1 MRVIGEAGEQL
12 GVLPLSQ
19 ALQRAKELEV
29 DLVEVAPN
37 ANPPVCRLLDYGKF
51 RYEQDKKERQS
62 HKHQKAVGISQI
74 RLRPKTGAH
83 DIEAK
88 INTARRLLGKGN
100 KVKLL
105 VIFRGREIVHPQ
117 LGRELLER
125 VAKSVEDI
133 ARVERPPMAD
143 GRNISLFLSPVSK
156 KPKGEK

>member
-1 MRVIGEAGEQL
+1 M
-12 GVLPLSQ
+12 PLSQ
-19 ALQRAKELEV
+19 ALQRAKERDV
-29 DLVEVAPN
+29 DLVEVAPT

-51 RYEQDKKERQS
+51 RYEQAKKERQA
-62 HKHQKAVGISQI
+62 HKRQKATEVSQI

-88 INTARRLLGKGN
+88 INIARRLLGKGN

-105 VIFRGREIVHPQ
+105 VIFRGREIVHSQ

-125 VAKSVEDI
+125 VAKSLEDVG
-133 ARVERPPMAD
+133 RVEKPPMAD
-143 GRNISLFLSPVSK
+143 GRNVSLFLSPAAK